1 MGKYRFLWKQKQS
14 LYLRLD
20 GEGRSVRLPGGS
32 DIFSK
37 RVKLIHFQLEARV
50 RVGEV
55 EAQN

>member
-20 GEGRSVRLPGGS
+20 GKGRSVRLPGGR

-37 RVKLIHFQLEARV
+37 SVKLIDFQLEARV